1 MVLSVLHTNW
11 WVLALRGLAAVLFGL
26 LTFLLPGL
34 TLLVLVTWFGI
45 YCLVNGLLTL
55 FTAFRRGRSQPRWWA
70 LALEGGASLL
80 AGVATLVWPGITWVV
95 LLSLAALWAIVTGGL
110 QVATA
115 IRLRKQ
121 LTGEWTL
128 IMSGLLSIAFGV
140 LLWLA
145 PLTGTL
151 VLNWWL
157 SAYAFAFGIM
167 LSVLAFRLRRA
178 AGPAPRS
185 GQLGAQ
191 HSPAT

>member
-1 MVLSVLHTNW
+1 MVLSVLHANW

-55 FTAFRRGRSQPRWWA
+55 LTAFRRNRSQPRWWA
-70 LALEGGASLL
+70 LALEGVASLL
-80 AGVATLVWPGITWVV
+80 AGIATLAWPGITWVV
-95 LLSLAALWAIVTGGL
+95 LLALAALWAIVTGGL

-115 IRLRKQ
+115 IRLRQ
-121 LTGEWTL
+121 QITGEWAL
-128 IMSGLLSIAFGV
+128 IVSGLLSIIFGV

-151 VLNWWL
+151 VLSWWL
-157 SAYAFAFGIM
+157 GAYAFAFGIM

-178 AGPAPRS
+178 ASPAPRG

>member
-11 WVLALRGLAAVLFGL
+11 WVLALRGLVAVLFGL

-55 FTAFRRGRSQPRWWA
+55 LTAFRRSRTQPRWWA

-80 AGVATLVWPGITWVV
+80 AGIATLGWPGITWVV
-95 LLSLAALWAIVTGGL
+95 LLALAALWAIVTGGL

-115 IRLRKQ
+115 FRLRKQ

-128 IMSGLLSIAFGV
+128 IVSGLLSILFGV

-151 VLNWWL
+151 VLSWWL
-157 SAYAFAFGIM
+157 GAYAFAFGIM

-178 AGPAPRS
+178 ASPAPRS